1 MSFRNEQLRNYVYE
15 IVQAH
20 KVFEDSRTII
30 IIEEPGLG
38 KSLLHLKVGGQFIIK
53 LKKLPLR
60 FLSACR

>member
-30 IIEEPGLG
+30 IIGEPGLG
-38 KSLLHLKVGGQFIIK
+38 KSLLH
-53 LKKLPLR
+53 
-60 FLSACR
+60 